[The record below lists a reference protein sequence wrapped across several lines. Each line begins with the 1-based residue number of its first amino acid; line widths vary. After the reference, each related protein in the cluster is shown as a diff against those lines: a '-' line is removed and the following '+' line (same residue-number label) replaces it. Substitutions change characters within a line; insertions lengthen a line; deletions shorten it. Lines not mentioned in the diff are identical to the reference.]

1 MFLRDGSYPTM
12 VLWRKDMT
20 LILKGNII
28 SAEVFGELNIIENG
42 YLVSVDNKIEGV
54 YKKLPP
60 KYRNEKV
67 VDYTDKLIMQSFS
80 DMHLHA
86 PQYPMLGMG
95 MDLPLLDWLNT
106 YTFPA
111 EAHFKDNKLAR
122 KIYHELANK
131 LIKNGTTRVAMFS
144 SMHKDATLILMEE
157 LEKAGVTGYVG
168 KVNMDRNGGVDLEE
182 TTEQSIKDT
191 KEWLKKCKFE
201 HIKPIITPRFT
212 PSCTNELMEELGKIA
227 KANKLPIQS
236 HLSENRGEIAWVKE
250 LHPDCPEYWET
261 YKKYDMWNSK
271 TLMAHCVFSSDRER
285 KAIKDAGVYVV
296 HCAASNQN
304 LISGFAQIKK
314 MVKEGIKV
322 VLGSDIAGGDYL
334 SMFDNVAAS
343 IRASKARNILDNWET
358 GFLTV
363 EEAYYLG
370 TSAANSFFDEKP
382 GFAKGNEL
390 HCLVLDDSKL
400 ISVKPLSIKE
410 RLERSMYL
418 RQEDAIKA
426 VYSCGRKVL

>member
-1 MFLRDGSYPTM
+1 MA
-12 VLWRKDMT
+12 

-28 SAEVFGELNIIENG
+28 SAEKYGELRIIENG
-42 YLVSVDNKIEGV
+42 YLVAENAQIVGIFE
-54 YKKLPP
+54 KLPE
-60 KYRNEKV
+60 KYKDEKV
-67 VDYTDKLIMQSFS
+67 TDYGDKLIMQSFS

-106 YTFPA
+106 YTFPT
-111 EAHFKDNKLAR
+111 EAHFKDTNFAR
-122 KIYHELANK
+122 KVYQELAHK
-131 LIKNGTTRVAMFS
+131 LVKNGTTRVAMFS
-144 SMHKDATLILMEE
+144 SLHKEATLILMEE
-157 LEKAGVTGYVG
+157 LEKAGVAGYAG

-182 TTEQSIKDT
+182 TTEESISETID
-191 KEWLKKCKFE
+191 WLNKCHFE

-212 PSCTNELMEELGKIA
+212 PSCTNELMAELGKIA
-227 KANKLPIQS
+227 NERNLPIQS

-250 LHPDCPEYWET
+250 LHPDCPEYWES
-261 YKKYDMWNSK
+261 YKKYGLWNNK
-271 TLMAHCVFSSDRER
+271 TLMAHCVFSSERER
-285 KAIKDAGVYVV
+285 KAIKDSGVYVV

-314 MVKEGIKV
+314 MMDEGVNV
-322 VLGSDIAGGDYL
+322 VIGSDIAGGDYL
-334 SMFDNVAAS
+334 SMFDNVAAT

-363 EEAYYLG
+363 EEAYYLA

-382 GFAKGNEL
+382 GFAKGNLL

-400 ISVKPLSIKE
+400 VAVKKLTIKE
-410 RLERSMYL
+410 RFERSMYL
-418 RQEDAIKA
+418 RQDDAVMA
-426 VYSCGRKVL
+426 VYSDGRKVL